1 MYSVLSIRLFLLGL
15 ALACGPLLQAQLGGP
30 KGKAVPFT
38 VLSSQPEFE
47 DPAPSFVPEVRSELE
62 SLAQRGPFYMLVGS
76 NELWSALAEGPLAF
90 NFPEGRQLLYLCVGP
105 RSTAGYEL
113 YIDKVEETEQTLE
126 IYYHEGSGAEQVAQ
140 VLTTPSAWLVVPAT
154 NKVLQLRK
162 VPYTLGKG
170 KPSGGGK
177 GLTLN
182 YKQAQGIVYTEYRPL
197 QTEVPLGDE

>member
-1 MYSVLSIRLFLLGL
+1 MYTLLSIRLFSL
-15 ALACGPLLQAQLGGP
+15 ALALAFGPLVHAQLGGP

-38 VLSSQPEFE
+38 VLSSQPGFE

-113 YIDKVEETEQTLE
+113 HIDKVEETEQTLE
-126 IYYHEGSGAEQVAQ
+126 IYYHEGSGAEQAAQ
-140 VLTTPSAWLVVPAT
+140 VLTTPSAWLIVPAT
-154 NKVLQLRK
+154 TKTLQLRK
-162 VPYTLGKG
+162 VPYSVVRDKKTGE
-170 KPSGGGK
+170 PSG
-177 GLTLN
+177 LVLN
-182 YKQAQGIVYTEYRPL
+182 YRQAQGIVYTEYRPL